1 MRGAFRLILVAFD
14 RDVCFPC
21 YETWVRRKNEA
32 PYPGRISSIERC
44 NGQSAFG
51 NACNNLASTK
61 KYFSLVAT
69 MLQAFPKAFWLS
81 CSFCRNFLAGFIP
94 TSNSR
99 YEGPNEILMGFL
111 RLDRR
116 RTGGAKR
123 LHTITRIRFI
133 PNRSLEHLSIKL
145 YDLGS
150 CGLLKWTDWG

>member
-1 MRGAFRLILVAFD
+1 MLRNADSAK
-14 RDVCFPC
+14 
-21 YETWVRRKNEA
+21 ENED
-32 PYPGRISSIERC
+32 PYPGKMSLIERC

-51 NACNNLASTK
+51 SLQDCCKRQKPLFPRGNSLASTK
-61 KYFSLVAT
+61 KHFFLVAT
-69 MLQAFPKAFWLS
+69 MLQAFPKAFGSS
-81 CSFCRNFLAGFIP
+81 CSFRRNFLADFIP